1 MTSSISDWGLTGMEV
16 RSQIC
21 DHFLFPRM
29 ARALTSKCVRK
40 DTEFQLPKCSPS
52 FHVQSSLW
60 GSTAVFDSGGALLNT
75 ASGL

>member
-40 DTEFQLPKCSPS
+40 DT
-52 FHVQSSLW
+52 
-60 GSTAVFDSGGALLNT
+60 
-75 ASGL
+75 